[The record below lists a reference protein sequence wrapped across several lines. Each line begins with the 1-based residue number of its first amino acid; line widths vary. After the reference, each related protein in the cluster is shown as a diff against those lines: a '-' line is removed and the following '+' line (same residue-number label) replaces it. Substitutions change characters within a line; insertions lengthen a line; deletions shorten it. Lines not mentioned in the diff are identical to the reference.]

1 MSRICLAL
9 LVTACLLPGCGG
21 EPDTP
26 TANGGAGP
34 VAADPGAPV
43 AAAAG
48 GQQVVRV
55 IDGKKWIGEVPQD
68 IYFPDPLQVAT
79 DRRPVGGGAKA
90 ANSPAAASPSA
101 TPKTAAGKDATK
113 STASA
118 VADWKSLIT
127 IETLSSEIKKIRNEL
142 TGHLQNVGK
151 FNSGM
156 VAIPAHGA
164 TLAVLA
170 DVATRHPGKV
180 SWKTKAKFVRDLSA
194 QMFSNDLAR
203 GRKSFEQV
211 KGPFEKIVE
220 ILDGSE
226 PAELPES
233 KDQAVFSDVAS
244 FGGVMQRMD
253 QGFKWIQTNARDEE
267 SYKENSE
274 RVRHEAA
281 ILAVMAR
288 VIEEEGYGFSDDEDF
303 VKYANQ
309 MLKACQTIEVSI
321 KNEKFEDYDKA
332 ISAIDQLC
340 TRCHMGRR

>member
-1 MSRICLAL
+1 MARVCLAL

-26 TANGGAGP
+26 GADGGAGP
-34 VAADPGAPV
+34 VAADP
-43 AAAAG
+43 AALVTAATG

-68 IYFPDPLQVAT
+68 VYFPDPLQVAT
-79 DRRPVGGGAKA
+79 DRRPVGGQAKA
-90 ANSPAAASPSA
+90 ANSPAA
-101 TPKTAAGKDATK
+101 PKTSTGKDATK

-118 VADWKSLIT
+118 TADWKSLIT

-151 FNSGM
+151 YNSGM
-156 VAIPAHGA
+156 ADIPANGA

-180 SWKTKAKFVRDLSA
+180 SWKAKAKFVRDLSA
-194 QMFSNDLAR
+194 QMFTTELAR
-203 GRKSFEQV
+203 GRKSYEQV
-211 KGPFEKIVE
+211 KGPFEKIIE

-244 FGGVMQRMD
+244 FGHVMQRMNR
-253 QGFKWIQTNARDEE
+253 GFKWIQTNARDQE

-274 RVRHEAA
+274 RVRHEVA

-303 VKYANQ
+303 VKYASQ
-309 MLKACQTIEVSI
+309 MLKACQTIKVAV

-340 TRCHMGRR
+340 TQCHMGRR